1 MDLKELNG
9 ALDSGITLIWQ
20 GKHDYE
26 RATGSLTGIMKRKG
40 NVFSCELTTVS
51 ATSGRNSVI
60 YCRPEEL
67 SYWKPP
73 AVQ

>member
-1 MDLKELNG
+1 MDLKELND
-9 ALDSGITLIWQ
+9 ALDSGITLVWQ
-20 GKHDYE
+20 GKHEYE
-26 RATGSLTGIMKRKG
+26 RATGSLTGILKRRG